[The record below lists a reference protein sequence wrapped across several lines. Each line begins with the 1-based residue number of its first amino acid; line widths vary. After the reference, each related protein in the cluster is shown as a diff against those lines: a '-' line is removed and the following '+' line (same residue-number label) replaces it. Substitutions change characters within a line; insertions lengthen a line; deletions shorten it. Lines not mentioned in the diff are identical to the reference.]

1 MGLWRALAICRIKLG
16 ANLLCLGLLDNHYN
30 KKLPC
35 DKHTHKMA
43 DKDLLFVSS
52 AAVDR
57 ENDTFISHIDD
68 YPCNHRFFVLFF
80 YNLLTEFDLGKW
92 RWKVI

>member
-1 MGLWRALAICRIKLG
+1 
-16 ANLLCLGLLDNHYN
+16 
-30 KKLPC
+30 
-35 DKHTHKMA
+35 MA

-80 YNLLTEFDLGKW
+80 LQPSNRIRPRQMKVKGYLRW
-92 RWKVI
+92 RSFIRGLINVHGHDEVRV